1 MATRPAWV
9 NDELFPFESRFADV
23 GGGQV
28 HYIDEGDGPV
38 LLCLHGNPTWSFLY
52 RHIVRGLREQ
62 FRCIAVDYPGFGL
75 STPPPGYR
83 YTVAE
88 HARVVEGFIEA
99 LDLREVTLMVQDW
112 GGPIGFWVATHH
124 PERFRGFVIG
134 NTWAWPI
141 SGDRTTE
148 WFSKTLGS
156 AGLGEALVK
165 RADIFTNVFMRGGIK
180 RKKLTVDEQFMY
192 KRPHPTTESRVPV
205 HVMPREILAARD
217 LLTEVEQGL
226 ERVAGKPALIV
237 WGDKDPAFRE
247 PQRLRWERT
256 FPDHRTVVLR
266 GASHYIQEDAP
277 DEIVTAIKEWWP
289 TTGAGV

>member
-1 MATRPAWV
+1 
-9 NDELFPFESRFADV
+9 
-23 GGGQV
+23 
-28 HYIDEGDGPV
+28 
-38 LLCLHGNPTWSFLY
+38 
-52 RHIVRGLREQ
+52 
-62 FRCIAVDYPGFGL
+62 
-75 STPPPGYR
+75 
-83 YTVAE
+83 
-88 HARVVEGFIEA
+88 
-99 LDLREVTLMVQDW
+99 
-112 GGPIGFWVATHH
+112 
-124 PERFRGFVIG
+124 
-134 NTWAWPI
+134 
-141 SGDRTTE
+141 
-148 WFSKTLGS
+148 
-156 AGLGEALVK
+156 VK